1 MYILF
6 ELFVVDFDMFYK
18 ILNIFKYD
26 NVLICLIEF

>member
-18 ILNIFKYD
+18 FLNIFKYD